1 MFANP
6 IQMLMS
12 DDLPKSLPLTCLN
25 LNSVRNRVRFSWT
38 HCKWFLCRFSYV
50 RTRRKWET
58 SRNQQQQFKHAVGPH
73 TVSYR
78 EGERARDLVG
88 RAGILA
94 MNKFT
99 GMLQCGTTQEQR
111 EAKKNRH
118 RVPNIESVLNRH
130 RNGMELVDGR
140 GARSIECQ
148 LSFRVRC
155 FFNHAL
161 ESIYLHYFCFTFAKP
176 TFCPHEIWFIC
187 N

>member
-111 EAKKNRH
+111 EAKK
-118 RVPNIESVLNRH
+118 
-130 RNGMELVDGR
+130 
-140 GARSIECQ
+140 
-148 LSFRVRC
+148 
-155 FFNHAL
+155 
-161 ESIYLHYFCFTFAKP
+161 KP
-176 TFCPHEIWFIC
+176 TPSSKYRERFEPPPEWHGIGRWKGSTLDRMPTVISSEMLL
-187 N
+187 